1 MNPIICEASLA
12 GVLRLILIILVVY
25 TIFSVVMRYIIPA
38 VMRNYVKN
46 IQRQFSEQHQQPHD
60 SHETKKEGEI
70 SITYVDKDKAKSRN
84 AADADY
90 VDYEEI
96 K

>member
-12 GVLRLILIILVVY
+12 GVLRLILVILVVY
-25 TIFSVVMRYIIPA
+25 TIFSFVMRYILPA
-38 VMRNYVKN
+38 VMRNYVNN
-46 IQRQFSEQHQQPHD
+46 IQKQFNEQHQQPHD
-60 SHETKKEGEI
+60 FREKKEGEI